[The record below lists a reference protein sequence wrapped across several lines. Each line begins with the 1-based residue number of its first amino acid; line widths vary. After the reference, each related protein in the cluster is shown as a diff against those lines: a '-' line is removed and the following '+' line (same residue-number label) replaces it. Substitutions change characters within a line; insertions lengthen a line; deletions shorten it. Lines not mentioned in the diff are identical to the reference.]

1 MNGGR
6 SVHYATTPPVFEN
19 FFSKRR
25 KTMATVIDVQER
37 IDSTKNKDGY
47 QAAFNKLAQLHKD
60 KETLELRGIYLIPH

>member
-1 MNGGR
+1 
-6 SVHYATTPPVFEN
+6 
-19 FFSKRR
+19 
-25 KTMATVIDVQER
+25 MATVIDVQER